1 MPGGAVENRLSS
13 LTRGPHE
20 RGERRFPEGLR
31 RNRSPGFCSKGSR
44 PAAVALFYAIAW
56 AAIRRLSP
64 GAATSRCAKSAGA
77 GPTRRR
83 PHIWGRRPAADG
95 VRGAVAPHR
104 GAARWPLPEGAHRLI
119 FYGFALLFI
128 GTSIIT
134 LQVDV
139 SDALFGWKFWY
150 GDFYLVFS
158 LVLDVAGVALIA
170 GLIYMMVRRGWIRPP
185 KLDYARAGT
194 ARPVS
199 PTPTA
204 AFYRRED
211 WAFSVDADHD
221 RHHGLRAGGGAADL
235 VAGSSR
241 RGGRPRM
248 WSPVRRPG
256 RRSA

>member
-1 MPGGAVENRLSS
+1 MRMSVP
-13 LTRGPHE
+13 E
-20 RGERRFPEGLR
+20 RLR

-44 PAAVALFYAIAW
+44 PPQSLCSM
-56 AAIRRLSP
+56 RSHGPRSPPSP

-77 GPTRRR
+77 G
-83 PHIWGRRPAADG
+83 
-95 VRGAVAPHR
+95 
-104 GAARWPLPEGAHRLI
+104 GAHRLM

-185 KLDYARAGT
+185 KLDYARPDRQPGDPDAD
-194 ARPVS
+194 RS
-199 PTPTA
+199 
-204 AFYRRED
+204 FYRRED
-211 WAFSVDADHD
+211 WAFLWTLITIAVTGYVLEAARLIWLQD
-221 RHHGLRAGGGAADL
+221 RPGVWSTPL
-235 VAGSSR
+235 
-241 RGGRPRM
+241 
-248 WSPVRRPG
+248 WSPVRPLPAQPPK
-256 RRSA
+256 RR